1 LLQIKGIH
9 FKRFEN
15 GKLMKVLKDFI
26 DSEKIN
32 GGLIFV
38 LGFLNGVTLN
48 FFDWEKKTYK
58 ELTIEKGLEITSCY
72 GNIARKENDECLIHM
87 HGTFSDEEGRVYGGH
102 VKNGEIKLVEVMIVE
117 TEKLSRRKDEE
128 TGLYLLDV

>member
-1 LLQIKGIH
+1 MLQIKGIH

-32 GGLIFV
+32 GGFIFV
-38 LGFLNGVTLN
+38 LGFLNGVILN

-58 ELTIEKGLEITSCY
+58 ELRIEKGLEITSCY
-72 GNIARKENDECLIHM
+72 GNIARKENDEPLIHM

>member
-1 LLQIKGIH
+1 MLQIKGIH

-32 GGLIFV
+32 
-38 LGFLNGVTLN
+38 
-48 FFDWEKKTYK
+48 
-58 ELTIEKGLEITSCY
+58 
-72 GNIARKENDECLIHM
+72 
-87 HGTFSDEEGRVYGGH
+87 
-102 VKNGEIKLVEVMIVE
+102 
-117 TEKLSRRKDEE
+117 EE